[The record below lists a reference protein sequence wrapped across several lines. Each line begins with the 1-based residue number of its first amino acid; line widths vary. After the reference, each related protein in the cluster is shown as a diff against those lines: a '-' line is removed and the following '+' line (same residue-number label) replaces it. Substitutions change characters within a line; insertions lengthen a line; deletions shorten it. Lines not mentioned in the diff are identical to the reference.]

1 MNSIEIG
8 DLLED
13 KFIVVHDVIE
23 HEDGSASVQ
32 LDIGADAMRI
42 LLQIGFITM
51 IKEGIRK
58 DDTECS

>member
-1 MNSIEIG
+1 MNSLEIG

-13 KFIVVHDVIE
+13 KFIVVHDVVE
-23 HEDGSASVQ
+23 HEDGSASVK

-58 DDTECS
+58 DDPECS